1 MDHLV
6 IIPVLA
12 LLGLQL
18 VSLGGKRPSLKRA
31 AGVWITGLLLF
42 AVGRTLVPEELLFR
56 DSEVVRRVQS
66 QLRHLRKEKNW
77 PDRPIIIL
85 EGSSLSL
92 VGINGEALE
101 KALHKAGRDAIV
113 LQFNLAGGNHVERL
127 HLLKLFFD
135 SLTEKEREKFRS
147 AQVIML
153 SEVMRRYDEHP
164 LIFLTK
170 DEYADR
176 ARVYLNPENTWT
188 AWQLHSNDASP
199 EKDTLPILVENAFA
213 NIFAIGTFSDM
224 KIPGRIRGIGGY
236 FPLKSVD
243 PNFDLER
250 AWESVNIESKPA
262 TTKHPFPWWNRY
274 YEKLRTNFDGMID
287 HAAFYALPT
296 MDCEE
301 RSYQAT
307 FQTHRPS
314 QNIMLQPDSE
324 VYQSMN
330 QDGVWFDSFHVR
342 EKGANMTTE
351 WLAREIILHWD
362 DLTKTPWT
370 GAEK

>member
-1 MDHLV
+1 MDYLV
-6 IIPVLA
+6 IIPILA
-12 LLGLQL
+12 LLALQF

-31 AGVWITGLLLF
+31 AVVWVIGLLLF

-92 VGINGEALE
+92 VAINGEALE
-101 KALHKAGRDAIV
+101 KALRAAGRDAIV

-127 HLLKLFFD
+127 HLLDLFFD
-135 SLTEKEREKFRS
+135 SLSQKEREQFRA

-164 LIFLTK
+164 LVFLTK
-170 DEYADR
+170 NEYADR
-176 ARVYLNPENTWT
+176 ARVYLNPANTWI
-188 AWQLHSNDASP
+188 AWQLHAEDKSP
-199 EKDTLPILVENAFA
+199 EQGMVPALVENAFA
-213 NIFAIGTFSDM
+213 NIFAIGTLSDM

-236 FPLKSVD
+236 FPLKNTD
-243 PNFDLER
+243 PNFNLET
-250 AWESVNIESKPA
+250 AWDRVEIESKPIK
-262 TTKHPFPWWNRY
+262 TEHPFPWWSRY
-274 YEKLRTNFDGMID
+274 YETLQARSGGLID

-296 MDCEE
+296 MDGEE
-301 RSYQAT
+301 RAYQAT
-307 FQTHRPS
+307 FRTHGPEQS
-314 QNIMLQPDSE
+314 IMLQPNSE
-324 VYQSMN
+324 IYQSLR
-330 QDGVWFDSFHVR
+330 QDGVWFDPYHVR
-342 EKGANMTTE
+342 EKGAEMTTD

-362 DLTKTPWT
+362 DLTRTPWN
-370 GAEK
+370 GAEG